1 MTQDLNVKDLIMLVA
16 MAILTIVALKDR

>member
-16 MAILTIVALKDR
+16 MAILTIVALKDK